1 MAPKRKLNPGT
12 PSADHRTDTDRV
24 HARAHHPDVVADAL
38 SPAAQKAIE
47 NLPPA
52 ARKAVAR
59 AVTLQA
65 HDSWATDRTGNPGWM
80 IDGWQV
86 TSHRDPLE
94 VMHQF
99 VGHKNNPEWNIN
111 RIAPLVPDW
120 LDQRRKQLGI
130 QKIAARSVNPDAEL
144 QGQEKRRALVEAVR
158 NGSTITKACQL
169 VGVIPN
175 TYSKWRK
182 RFPEWAIEMDAAKH
196 WRNSRAG
203 IASAP
208 KLERP
213 DFIDFR
219 RYFFGYETYRHHQQ
233 IIQAIE
239 DTPPGG
245 FTMILVPPEAGK
257 TTLVEDWLCY
267 QIALDP
273 NHRILLCTEAGTQ
286 GQAQKMLGT
295 VKERLTDADASNPDS
310 QYDLHIREFLARY
323 GPFRDDQEDKDKPWN
338 ANYIKVHR
346 ASGRRDYTL
355 QCCGWRSKV
364 YGSRCDTLVFD
375 DVQSS
380 DSINLTENILHR
392 MRGTF
397 FSRVNQNGK
406 MVYIGTRNAV
416 GDVPEKLIESGAID
430 RLVIIEA
437 IDGDGNSYCPEMW
450 PEEKLAQKR
459 RLVGEPAWW
468 CNYMQNPRQ
477 AENATF
483 DLELLEEA
491 RDPDIKVGE
500 VPDGH
505 RVVLGLDPALGGHT
519 ALTCTAWTPQHL
531 QVVDVWDQ
539 PDLARNEEIF
549 SMVAD
554 YARRYRPSELV
565 VEINSMQ
572 RGIARDDRLRDM
584 ARHYGFTISEHETNV
599 TKWEHEFGVAAMAG
613 SFIRREIIFPDRTE
627 YCRSKLGPLVDQLER
642 WRPNVPARLLRQDMV
657 MALWFPWRRWMEY
670 REASRVDV
678 DMWSAAGTPWYQEGA
693 GVIGAIPWAGASN

>member
-1 MAPKRKLNPGT
+1 MDVDLEDWRQRQRQPTGGAT
-12 PSADHRTDTDRV
+12 DHVPARPTDDRVPFRELPPEAQRAIGRAIEAQSFDSWKTDR
-24 HARAHHPDVVADAL
+24 
-38 SPAAQKAIE
+38 K
-47 NLPPA
+47 
-52 ARKAVAR
+52 
-59 AVTLQA
+59 
-65 HDSWATDRTGNPGWM
+65 GNPAWLM
-80 IDGWQV
+80 EGWQL
-86 TSHRDPLE
+86 TSHRDVVEL
-94 VMHQF
+94 MHHYTHNRHNDEF
-99 VGHKNNPEWNIN
+99 KIA
-111 RIAPLVPDW
+111 RIAPIDPRW
-120 LDQRRKQLGI
+120 MNRKRQELGI
-130 QKIAARSVNPDAEL
+130 AKLSAFGAEASMSEI
-144 QGQEKRRALVEAVR
+144 QGAEKREALVVAVR
-158 NGSTITKACQL
+158 NGMTVTKAQQSQ
-169 VGVIPN
+169 GVLAS
-175 TYSKWRK
+175 TYSKWRQ
-182 RFPEWAIEMDAAKH
+182 RFPEWAIRMDGARH
-196 WRNSRAG
+196 ERNLRDGTVKQPQAD
-203 IASAP
+203 
-208 KLERP
+208 KP
-213 DFIDFR
+213 DFVEFR
-219 RYFFGYETYRHHQQ
+219 RHYFGYETYKHHQQ
-233 IIQAIE
+233 IVNAIE
-239 DTPPGG
+239 STPPGG

-257 TTLVEDWLCY
+257 TTLIEDWLCY

-295 VKERLTDADASNPDS
+295 VKERLTDPDATNPDA
-310 QYDLHIREFLARY
+310 QYPLHIREFLARY

-430 RLVIIEA
+430 QLVIIEA
-437 IDGDGNSYCPEMW
+437 LDVDGNSYCPEMW
-450 PEEKLAQKR
+450 PPDKLAQKR
-459 RLVGEPAWW
+459 ALVMEPAWW

-477 AENATF
+477 AEHATF
-483 DLELLEEA
+483 DLDLLVEA
-491 RDPDIKVGE
+491 RDPTIRVCQ
-500 VPDGH
+500 VPADN

-519 ALTCTAWTPQHL
+519 ALSATAWTPDKL
-531 QVVDVWDQ
+531 TVVDMWDQ
-539 PDLARNEEIF
+539 PDLTRNEEIF

-565 VEINSMQ
+565 VEINSLQ
-572 RGIARDDRLRDM
+572 RGIARDDRMRQI
-584 ARHYGFTISEHETNV
+584 ATAHGFVISEHETNQ

-613 SFIRREIIFPDRTE
+613 SFIRREIVFPDETE
-627 YCRSKLGPLVDQLER
+627 FCRRRLGPLVDQLER

-670 REASRVDV
+670 RESSKIDE
-678 DMWSAAGTPWYQEGA
+678 MTWQAAGVPWGQTGGGSWQETSQGLSVFSHPA
-693 GVIGAIPWAGASN
+693 